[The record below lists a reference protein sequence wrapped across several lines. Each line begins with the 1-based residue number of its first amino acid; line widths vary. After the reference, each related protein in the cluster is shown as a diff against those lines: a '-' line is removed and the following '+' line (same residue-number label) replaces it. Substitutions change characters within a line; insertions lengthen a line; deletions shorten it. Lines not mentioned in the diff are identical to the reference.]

1 MILCNN
7 NLQIYSKLKFHF
19 TFKYFTILVSHNN
32 LLIEVAQSVSQKTQS
47 FVEGTQSEI
56 VLELIFISGA
66 TCNISCYNRSSWK
79 NTNSNMVIL
88 IILYQ

>member
-66 TCNISCYNRSSWK
+66 TYLVTIGPHEKIPIQIWSY
-79 NTNSNMVIL
+79 
-88 IILYQ
+88 